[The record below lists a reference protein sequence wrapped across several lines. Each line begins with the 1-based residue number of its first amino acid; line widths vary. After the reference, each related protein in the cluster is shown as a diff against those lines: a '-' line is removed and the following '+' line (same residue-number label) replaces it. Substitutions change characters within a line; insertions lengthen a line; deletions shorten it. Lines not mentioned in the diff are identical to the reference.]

1 MSTPTPSLLPDVG
14 GNKKSAFVGGMTSTI
29 EAAQDEIRELYLGDG
44 VPWVVGYSGG
54 KDSTA
59 IVQLIWGALLGLPRD
74 QRNKPVHVIS
84 TDTLVENPIV
94 AAWVAGSL
102 KRMKQAAEIAGLP
115 IEPHRLTPAVE
126 ETFWV
131 NLIGRG
137 YPAPRNLFRWCTNR
151 LKINPSNNF
160 IRSVVRSN
168 GEAVVVLGTR
178 RAESSARS
186 VNMARQAERAVRD
199 RLSPSATLTNC
210 LIYTPIEHWINDD
223 VWTYLTREPNPWGQE
238 NHELMSMYRGASEDG
253 ECPLVVDKTTPS
265 CGNSRFGCYVCTL
278 VEEDKSMGAMIQN
291 DAEKEWMEP
300 LLALRNELDF
310 RGDEKRENEKK
321 NREYRRLRGGL
332 TLYKPGDAD
341 GEQLVRGPYTQRA
354 RANWL
359 VRVLETQELVRELG
373 PPEVREIEL
382 VTLEEL
388 QEIRRLWVVEKHE
401 IEDLVPILY
410 EGATKRKY
418 PGGPI
423 DEDLVFDT
431 DALHLLKSIAAV
443 ETPPDSEDNDAV
455 QKEPSQDSP
464 GPLTFELARNLLDIE
479 RRYRTKAKRRG
490 LFDELEK
497 AVERCFYDSEE
508 DALDRARLH
517 KHGASVDDFE
527 PEPVAPV
534 QLSRNGKPLFSE
546 TNDED

>member
-1 MSTPTPSLLPDVG
+1 MSTPEPSLLPDAG
-14 GNKKSAFVGGMTSTI
+14 TKKNSAFAGGMTAAI
-29 EAAQDEIRELYLGDG
+29 QAAQEEVRELYLGDG

-59 IVQLIWGALLGLPRD
+59 VVQLIWGALLGLPAE
-74 QRNKPVHVIS
+74 QRTKPVHVIS

-102 KRMKQAAEIAGLP
+102 KGMKAAAEAAGLP

-160 IRSVVRSN
+160 IRTVVRAN

-178 RAESSARS
+178 RAESTARAG
-186 VNMARQAERAVRD
+186 NMAKQAERAVRD
-199 RLSPSATLTNC
+199 KLTPNATLTNC
-210 LIYTPIEHWINDD
+210 LVYTPIEHWISDD
-223 VWTYLTREPNPWGQE
+223 VWAYLTREANPWGQE
-238 NHELMSMYRGASEDG
+238 NHDLMSMYRGASEDG

-265 CGNSRFGCYVCTL
+265 CGSSRFGCYVCTL

-300 LLALRNELDF
+300 LLTLRNELDF
-310 RGDEKRENEKK
+310 RGDQKREAEKK
-321 NREYRRLRGGL
+321 NRDYRRLRGGL

-341 GEQLVRGPYTQRA
+341 GEQLVRGPYTQSA

-382 VTLEEL
+382 ITLEEL
-388 QEIRRLWVVEKHE
+388 QEIRRLWVIEKHE
-401 IEDLVPILY
+401 IEDLVPLLY
-410 EGATKRKY
+410 QGATKREY

-431 DALHLLKSIAAV
+431 EALKLLQDLTAV
-443 ETPPDSEDNDAV
+443 EDPASAAAEPGEDG
-455 QKEPSQDSP
+455 P
-464 GPLTFELARNLLDIE
+464 GPLTFELTRNLLDIE
-479 RRYRTKAKRRG
+479 RRYRTKARRRG

-517 KHGASVDDFE
+517 KHGAAGDAPAE
-527 PEPVAPV
+527 PESAV
-534 QLSRNGKPLFSE
+534 QLSREGQPLFSGGR
-546 TNDED
+546 DAD